1 MHRYCSISPLRAR
14 IVQDLTLDT
23 HALMMSAKKVDN
35 GAIDLKGKCCFCMES
50 KSTETPEQ

>member
-1 MHRYCSISPLRAR
+1 VHRYCSISPLRAR